1 MSRPLHHAVVL
12 ALATVVATAVAGCT
26 LEPTYLRPPSP
37 VADSYPTP
45 ASATGPA
52 ADTIGWSSFFVDPR
66 LKRLIDLALA
76 NNRDLRVAILN
87 IEEAR
92 AQYRIERAALFPTLD
107 GTASFSRARTPAD
120 LSIYRRSIIANTAS
134 VEASTAWEIDLFG
147 KNRSLSHAAID
158 KYLASEEARR
168 ATQIALVSQVADQ
181 YLTVLAYNA
190 QLEVSRKTLAAAK
203 ASLDLTKAQFAT
215 GEENALDLSEAETV
229 VDQAEATLAQQ
240 TRLRAQA
247 EDQLEVLVGTPLPA
261 DLPPALPFGRQTI
274 LTDIPP
280 GLPSDLLTRRP
291 DVLEAEDTLRAAN
304 ANIGAARAA
313 FFPSISLTGEYGT
326 ASSALSG
333 LFGSNRAIWSVG
345 PSINLPVFEG
355 GTNFAN
361 LKLAKAQTAVAV
373 AQYEKTIQTAFQ
385 EVADGLVARATYNDQ
400 VDALARD
407 ETAQQ
412 TRLSLSS
419 LRYRTGVDS
428 YLSVLTA
435 QDDLYA
441 VQLNLITTRLA
452 QSTNL
457 VDLYRALGGGWSK
470 TGSSG
475 APS

>member
-107 GTASFSRARTPAD
+107 GTASFSRA
-120 LSIYRRSIIANTAS
+120 
-134 VEASTAWEIDLFG
+134 
-147 KNRSLSHAAID
+147 
-158 KYLASEEARR
+158 LASEEARR
-168 ATQIALVSQVADQ
+168 ATQIALVAQVADQ
-181 YLTVLAYNA
+181 YLTVLAYDA

-407 ETAQQ
+407 ESAQQ